1 MSTTTQSK
9 NSTHTLS
16 HQKILY
22 LTASALFAA
31 LICITTAFIFHIPI
45 GTNNGY
51 IHVGDAII
59 YLAASILPAPYAMI
73 AAGIGGAMADLLTAP
88 VWAPATFII
97 KMINVIPFTCKK
109 DKIVNTRN
117 VIALFL
123 SGIVT
128 FVGYFIAEGILFG
141 TWAALIPSL
150 LSGWIQPLGSAIV
163 FLLLGTTLDRMNIKN
178 RFFNMK

>member
-1 MSTTTQSK
+1 MSSTTLSK
-9 NSTHTLS
+9 SNKRSLS
-16 HQKILY
+16 HQKIAY
-22 LTASALFAA
+22 LTTTALFTA
-31 LICITTAFIFHIPI
+31 LVCITTAYIFHIPI
-45 GTNNGY
+45 GSNNGY
-51 IHVGDAII
+51 VHVGDAII

-73 AAGIGGAMADLLTAP
+73 AGGLGGAMADLLTAP

-109 DKIVNTRN
+109 DRIINTRN

-123 SGIVT
+123 SGMIT
-128 FVGYFIAEGILFG
+128 FVGYFIAEGIMFG

-163 FLLLGTTLDRMNIKN
+163 FLILGTTLDRMNFKN
-178 RFFNMK
+178 RFFK